1 MPGSPSMLL
10 VTMVMRLCYN
20 GPVAWP
26 GWGGGQQG
34 SAWAPHLC
42 SQEPET
48 KSVRICVLKSQPVCP
63 PAQRRL
69 NFTLLFVAQQC
80 FQPDS
85 RMGAEKRVSKVMA
98 ESLESG
104 WFLLERS
111 RTEVE
116 IDVCIE
122 VEIIIAKEILN
133 S

>member
-1 MPGSPSMLL
+1 MVRLPGRGGEGAIRALL
-10 VTMVMRLCYN
+10 GLRICVLR
-20 GPVAWP
+20 
-26 GWGGGQQG
+26 
-34 SAWAPHLC
+34 
-42 SQEPET
+42 SQET